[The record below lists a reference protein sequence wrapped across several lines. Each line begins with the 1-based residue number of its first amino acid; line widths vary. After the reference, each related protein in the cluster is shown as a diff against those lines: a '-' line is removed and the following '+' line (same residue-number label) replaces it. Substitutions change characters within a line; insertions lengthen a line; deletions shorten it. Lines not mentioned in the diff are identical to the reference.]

1 MSENRDRGIR
11 DFSQYDTMATEELE
25 EILRFDADAPEGE
38 DTDVDVILYVLEVL
52 ADRRRKNNEITGNTA
67 LEAFESFKEHYLP
80 EGIFIEPV
88 LTAKKP
94 RSKPLRWLRGL
105 TAAAAVL
112 ACIFLGSVTA
122 NAFGFNIWKAVAV
135 WAQETFR
142 LESDQK
148 AESELPEKDNQLQ
161 YSSLREVLRKDKI
174 EIPLVPTWIPEGY
187 VLTDIRMDENPLQ
200 KIYIGF
206 YEKGDK
212 KLKIVVQSYQSGYP
226 EQVERKDGTE
236 EIYIADGNIYYFFE
250 DVDSLQAVWILDS
263 YECYISGEL
272 TVEQMEK
279 MIDSISKG

>member
-38 DTDVDVILYVLEVL
+38 DTDVDVILYALEVL
-52 ADRRRKNNEITGNTA
+52 ADRKRKNNEITGNTA

-94 RSKPLRWLRGL
+94 RSKPLCWLRGL

-112 ACIFLGSVTA
+112 TCVFLGSVTA

-142 LESDQK
+142 LESEVK
-148 AESELPEKDNQLQ
+148 AESELPKADREIG
-161 YSSLREVLRKDKI
+161 YTSLEEAIYDAEEVRGI
-174 EIPLVPTWIPEGY
+174 VPTWIPEGY
-187 VLTDIRMDENPLQ
+187 VLTDIRIDENPLQ

-206 YEKGDK
+206 YEKDEK

-236 EIYIADGNIYYFFE
+236 ETYIADGNIYYFFE

>member
-52 ADRRRKNNEITGNTA
+52 ADRKRKNNEITGNTA

-148 AESELPEKDNQLQ
+148 AESELPKADREIG
-161 YSSLREVLRKDKI
+161 YTSLEEAIYDAEEVRGI
-174 EIPLVPTWIPEGY
+174 VPTWIPEGY
-187 VLTDIRMDENPLQ
+187 VLTDIRIDENPLQ

-206 YEKGDK
+206 YEKDEK

-226 EQVERKDGTE
+226 EQIEQSE
-236 EIYIADGNIYYFFE
+236 ENGKTYIVLDTVYHFFE
-250 DVDSLQAVWILDS
+250 DNTQMRAVWIEGN
-263 YECYISGEL
+263 YECYITGEL
-272 TVEQMEK
+272 SIDELEK
-279 MIDSISKG
+279 MVESIKKG

>member
-38 DTDVDVILYVLEVL
+38 DTDVDVILYALEVL
-52 ADRRRKNNEITGNTA
+52 VDRRRKNNEITGNTA

-94 RSKPLRWLRGL
+94 RSKPLCWLRGL

-135 WAQETFR
+135 WAQETFHLQSDVKVDTEVQGIDR
-142 LESDQK
+142 NREYTSLEEAIYD
-148 AESELPEKDNQLQ
+148 AE
-161 YSSLREVLRKDKI
+161 EVLGI
-174 EIPLVPTWIPEGY
+174 VPTWIPEGY
-187 VLTDIRMDENPLQ
+187 VLTDIRTDENPLR
-200 KIYIGF
+200 KKYVAV
-206 YEKGDK
+206 YENQGTM
-212 KLKIVVQSYQSGYP
+212 LKIVVQSYQDGYP
-226 EQVERKDGTE
+226 EQVERKNGTE
-236 EIYIADGNIYYFFE
+236 ETYIAGGNIYYLFE
-250 DVDSLQAVWILDS
+250 DIDTLQAVWVQDS